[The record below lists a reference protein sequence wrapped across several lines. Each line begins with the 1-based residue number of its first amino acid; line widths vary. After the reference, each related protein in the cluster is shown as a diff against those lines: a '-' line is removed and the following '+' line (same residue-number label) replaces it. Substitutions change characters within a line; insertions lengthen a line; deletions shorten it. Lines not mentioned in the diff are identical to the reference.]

1 MPQTA
6 SRSWLA
12 GCLSPLPRVTL
23 LLCCLGVLWH
33 GELWLKSH
41 GEVLHGSGGV
51 ERSCRDGGQ
60 DTGVWGSVAVNSG
73 LGSVPYLLKRP
84 LFTFP
89 DDSRFSRAFSG
100 CDAAQIA
107 PGEPSPWEKRA
118 KLRGGKGWG
127 TGPFFLECI
136 TNCLSTLGLKI

>member
-1 MPQTA
+1 M
-6 SRSWLA
+6 L
-12 GCLSPLPRVTL
+12 
-23 LLCCLGVLWH
+23 
-33 GELWLKSH
+33 
-41 GEVLHGSGGV
+41 GSG
-51 ERSCRDGGQ
+51 
-60 DTGVWGSVAVNSG
+60 GSVAVNSG

-89 DDSRFSRAFSG
+89 DASRFSRAFSG

-136 TNCLSTLGLKI
+136 TNCSSTLVLKI